1 MHSIFCASNDD
12 QFVQIFHFILALTA
26 VSEIKK
32 PVQEKNVDPLHIY
45 KVDAEKDKNS
55 KSEDCCPCTKPKSIL
70 DDDDEDAQFQIK
82 FEDYLQNNVFYK
94 K

>member
-1 MHSIFCASNDD
+1 MFLSCTLGDD
-12 QFVQIFHFILALTA
+12 EFVQMFNFILALTA
-26 VSEIKK
+26 VSERKK
-32 PVQEKNVDPLHIY
+32 PIQENNVDPLHIY

-70 DDDDEDAQFQIK
+70 DDDDDAQFQIK